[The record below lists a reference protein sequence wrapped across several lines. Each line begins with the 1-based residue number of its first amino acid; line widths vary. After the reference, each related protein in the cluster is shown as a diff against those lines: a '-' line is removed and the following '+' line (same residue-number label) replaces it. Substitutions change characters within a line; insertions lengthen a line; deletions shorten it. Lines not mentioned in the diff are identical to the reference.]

1 MNICLWGARLWK
13 AVACVDMWKSGRQT
27 QISLKKPIY
36 LYIYIYIYIY
46 IVIYIYIYIYMYNK
60 IKYTPNKIAC
70 GNQAGGQPAKRA
82 GSRPATTIIITML
95 LLLLLLVVVVV
106 VVVVLSLC
114 VLCVLCVLYVLLRII
129 VCYCVFLCYVALQR
143 LLLAYY

>member
-1 MNICLWGARLWK
+1 
-13 AVACVDMWKSGRQT
+13 
-27 QISLKKPIY
+27 
-36 LYIYIYIYIY
+36 
-46 IVIYIYIYIYMYNK
+46 MYNK

-106 VVVVLSLC
+106 LSLC